1 MDGRLHLK
9 EFLSSKRAWLLR
21 RIPRRLLSSQKEI
34 GCHQA
39 VARRR
44 TQRHLW
50 ALYHCAETPNLRT
63 TESGWYEQAEDR
75 KDDEA
80 LEHVKVMVGPA
91 LAAERWR
98 SLGSVLPNLRSTE
111 WEETK
116 GLGRTKEQMP
126 MCLLPRCAPSHSVR
140 LRGAR
145 LWGCHRNGNNQCQS
159 IQCWIV
165 RDKRLQ
171 QCQR

>member
-50 ALYHCAETPNLRT
+50 ALYHCAGD
-63 TESGWYEQAEDR
+63 TESPYDRSSGWYEQAEDR

-80 LEHVKVMVGPA
+80 LEHVKNHGGAGA
-91 LAAERWR
+91 L
-98 SLGSVLPNLRSTE
+98 SG
-111 WEETK
+111 
-116 GLGRTKEQMP
+116 
-126 MCLLPRCAPSHSVR
+126 
-140 LRGAR
+140 
-145 LWGCHRNGNNQCQS
+145 
-159 IQCWIV
+159 
-165 RDKRLQ
+165 
-171 QCQR
+171 